1 MLRRCSQPL
10 IWCRF
15 TASTPGGWN
24 AFQLLLLYWAETA
37 LLFACTLADI
47 ACIPP
52 ARLGNMIV
60 NGRTVPASRAM
71 MVGFFAL
78 HGGMFIA
85 IHLLFLCVLFSGD
98 AFRQVDG
105 VSGFLRTF
113 FLISGAWA
121 PLLLVG
127 LAGAIDVLTGTYHP
141 AFVDAFAR
149 RLHVML
155 ASPADTGKGDA
166 VGSVVLGLYGR
177 IFIMQFG
184 IIFGA
189 MVSAR
194 FGSLAPLVIVIVLK
208 TMIDLLTR
216 LAPIFAAAPAP
227 LLGSA
232 HVNTQIQVP
241 ATALSAKTMRC
252 RAHKARRF
260 CTDCY
265 LPAALRSA
273 ALMRSCQ
280 PGPAS

>member
-1 MLRRCSQPL
+1 MTAGVTATVTVLRVLAAALFSAFNLLPL
-10 IWCRF
+10 YGIYAW
-15 TASTPGGWN
+15 GWD

-37 LLFACTLADI
+37 ILFACTLAHI

-52 ARLGNMIV
+52 ERLGNMTV
-60 NGRTVPASRAM
+60 NGRTVPASRLM

-78 HGGMFIA
+78 HGGMFITV
-85 IHLLFLCVLFSGD
+85 HLLFLCVLFSGD
-98 AFRQVDG
+98 AFRHVDG

-113 FLISGAWA
+113 FLVSGAWV

-155 ASPADTGKGDA
+155 ARPPADTGKGDA

-177 IFIMQFG
+177 IFIMQFA

-189 MVSAR
+189 MASSR
-194 FGSLAPLVIVIVLK
+194 FGSMAPLVIVIALK

-216 LAPIFAAAPAP
+216 LAPIFAVAPAP
-227 LLGSA
+227 LLTGS
-232 HVNTQIQVP
+232 HL
-241 ATALSAKTMRC
+241 ALAPGG
-252 RAHKARRF
+252 
-260 CTDCY
+260 DD
-265 LPAALRSA
+265 AA
-273 ALMRSCQ
+273 
-280 PGPAS
+280 PGA